1 MIDSIL
7 PYGTRRGDGLKIQK
21 LIWKEPFLDK
31 IVAKHGVKESEVE
44 EVLLSEPHIRLAEK
58 GRVKGEHLYFA
69 YGQTDSGRY
78 LIILFI
84 WKGQGS
90 ALPISARDMTA
101 AERRYYNEQNEAT

>member
-7 PYGTRRGDGLKIQK
+7 LYRTKRGDGLKLQHV
-21 LIWKEPFLDK
+21 IWKDEVREK
-31 IVAKHGVKESEVE
+31 IAVKHGVTEPEVE
-44 EVLLSEPHIRLAEK
+44 EVLFSEPHIRLAEK

-78 LIILFI
+78 LVILFI

-90 ALPISARDMTA
+90 ALPISARDMTT

>member
-1 MIDSIL
+1 
-7 PYGTRRGDGLKIQK
+7 LKIQK

-31 IVAKHGVKESEVE
+31 IVAKHDVKESEVE
-44 EVLLSEPHIRLAEK
+44 EVLFSEPHIRLAEK